1 MAPTGTGAY
10 GATSPTALR
19 PDGLFESIYG
29 KAYFDYL
36 AENPAPAE
44 VFNDAMTSLSASVS
58 AAVVSAYDFS
68 GITKLVDVGGGHG
81 LLLASILEKYPQIS
95 GVLFD
100 APSVIEGANDV
111 IEAHDV
117 GGRCETV
124 GGDFFASV
132 PAGGDAYIMNHITH
146 DWKDER
152 ALKILQNCH
161 RAMTEGGRLL
171 VVEMVLPEGNT
182 PSLGKFMDL
191 QMLLFLHSYERTEA
205 EYSSLY
211 QRAGFKLTSIVPTL
225 SPYSV
230 IEGVRT

>member
-1 MAPTGTGAY
+1 M
-10 GATSPTALR
+10 
-19 PDGLFESIYG
+19 
-29 KAYFDYL
+29 K
-36 AENPAPAE
+36 
-44 VFNDAMTSLSASVS
+44 
-58 AAVVSAYDFS
+58 
-68 GITKLVDVGGGHG
+68 
-81 LLLASILEKYPQIS
+81 
-95 GVLFD
+95 
-100 APSVIEGANDV
+100 
-111 IEAHDV
+111 
-117 GGRCETV
+117 
-124 GGDFFASV
+124 
-132 PAGGDAYIMNHITH
+132 HIIH
-146 DWKDER
+146 DWEDER
-152 ALKILQNCH
+152 ALIILQNCH

>member
-1 MAPTGTGAY
+1 
-10 GATSPTALR
+10 
-19 PDGLFESIYG
+19 
-29 KAYFDYL
+29 
-36 AENPAPAE
+36 
-44 VFNDAMTSLSASVS
+44 MTSLSASVS

-81 LLLASILEKYPQIS
+81 LLLASILEKYPQMS

-132 PAGGDAYIMNHITH
+132 PAGGDAYIMKHIIH
-146 DWKDER
+146 DWEDER
-152 ALKILQNCH
+152 ALIILQNCH